1 MAQHLVAHAVAGGR
15 GDLAQRR
22 VEVLA
27 VALEAQEEGEV
38 VDPGDVVVELVGRE
52 PEVGGELAGGVLDGV
67 AEADGA
73 DALARATAQQSI
85 AIGLTY
91 CSSSASGHSSSMS
104 RQTSSSTGI
113 VRRPRMIPPTPS
125 VSPIV
130 WRRPKRL
137 GTSKSTT
144 VAGR

>member
-1 MAQHLVAHAVAGGR
+1 MPATSACTSAGRTPRSAASSAVVCCTEWQSPTAR
-15 GDLAQRR
+15 T
-22 VEVLA
+22 
-27 VALEAQEEGEV
+27 
-38 VDPGDVVVELVGRE
+38 
-52 PEVGGELAGGVLDGV
+52 ELAS
-67 AEADGA
+67 
-73 DALARATAQQSI
+73 ATAQHSI
-85 AIGLTY
+85 DMGLTY
-91 CSSSASGHSSSMS
+91 WSRSASGHSSSMS

-144 VAGR
+144 VAGS